1 MAVVVVVVVALLAA
15 GGWAA
20 VRTFRPSFSAADVVA
35 VYDPPPPIGTGWQPG
50 GPMARRGSAPSGVLS
65 SLGSPSC
72 VDAAPAFFGYLTE
85 DALDGVQATFGS
97 VTQDRW
103 GISSTARYAD
113 GGTAESA
120 LDAVS
125 AALVG
130 CGSYTL
136 PVQYG
141 TVTVAVSGGTPT
153 SSLLHGTRAI
163 FRLTISSE
171 GTEQESTLTGFVVGN
186 TVTWQTRN
194 ARDGTTPTD
203 DEADALADALL
214 SRMRSVARSL

>member
-1 MAVVVVVVVALLAA
+1 MVVGVLVLALLAA
-15 GGWAA
+15 GGWAT
-20 VRTFRPSFSAADVVA
+20 VRTVWPTFSAADVVA
-35 VYDPPPPIGTGWQPG
+35 VYDPAPPIGTGWQPG
-50 GPMARRGSAPSGVLS
+50 GPMARRGSTPSGVLS
-65 SLGSPSC
+65 SLGSQTC
-72 VDAAPAFFGYLTE
+72 IDAAPAFFGYLTD

-113 GGTAESA
+113 AATAEAA
-120 LDAVS
+120 LDRVS

-141 TVTVAVSGGTPT
+141 TVTVSVSGGTPT
-153 SSLLHGTRAI
+153 SGILHGDRAI
-163 FRLTISSE
+163 FRLTIASE
-171 GTEQESTLTGFVVGN
+171 GTEQESTLTSLRVGN

-194 ARDGTTPTD
+194 AKDGTTPTD
-203 DEADALADALL
+203 AEAEALADALL
-214 SRMRSVARSL
+214 SRLRSVARSL